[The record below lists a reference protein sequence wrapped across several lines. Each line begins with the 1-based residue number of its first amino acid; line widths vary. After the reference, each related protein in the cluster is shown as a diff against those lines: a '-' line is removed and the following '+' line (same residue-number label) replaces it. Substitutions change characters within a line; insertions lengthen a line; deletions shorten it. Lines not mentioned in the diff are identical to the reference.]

1 MSRQIYTLIL
11 EGEKHRIEKYLLS
24 PLAGEELIGRESYS
38 PRLAPYKPEM
48 GSELHVG
55 TQCLVAGHTLNL
67 KWNIFAQRDEKFL
80 CKRWK

>member
-1 MSRQIYTLIL
+1 MYILIL
-11 EGEKHRIEKYLLS
+11 KAEKHGTEKYLLNPPS
-24 PLAGEELIGRESYS
+24 GKELLGQDS
-38 PRLAPYKPEM
+38 LTTQLTLYKPEM

-67 KWNIFAQRDEKFL
+67 KWDIFAQRDQKFL